1 MLQYRWTNIVNYKD
15 DPTTQLI
22 TSLTATFTFQSL
34 DSARRPTMPRFLDSL
49 FRRSVQKATGKDAS
63 GDDKY
68 KRNPT

>member
-1 MLQYRWTNIVNYKD
+1 MPQYRWINIVNYKD
-15 DPTTQLI
+15 DPTQLI

-34 DSARRPTMPRFLDSL
+34 DSAPRPTTPRFLDFL
-49 FRRSVQKATGKDAS
+49 FHRLVEKATGKDAS